1 MKQDMIYVFYV
12 DDIIIA
18 GPDSKKIDELIKDLG
33 VSNQDDVHNSQSK
46 DEVKYEISQKYE
58 SRSQGK
64 DSLILLKQD

>member
-33 VSNQDDVHNSQSK
+33 VSNQDDVHNFQSR
-46 DEVKYEISQKYE
+46 DEVKYEIS
-58 SRSQGK
+58 
-64 DSLILLKQD
+64 

>member
-18 GPDSKKIDELIKDLG
+18 GPDSKKIDGLIKDLG

-46 DEVKYEISQKYE
+46 DEVKYEIS
-58 SRSQGK
+58 
-64 DSLILLKQD
+64 